1 MTFMTSMTS
10 SELVQLLSRC
20 CFMLF
25 PDFVLCNATPFLR
38 RTSLCLAMPSA
49 LVQELYLALHA
60 ESHRCESGMAACPNE
75 WFFLQKSCEATAR
88 LSHRLTV
95 ALSPVSF
102 TLLSES
108 NNTKVLEHPFYER
121 LHTLAKP
128 CLIRIAIYFSLQTD
142 HD

>member
-1 MTFMTSMTS
+1 
-10 SELVQLLSRC
+10 
-20 CFMLF
+20 MLF
-25 PDFVLCNATPFLR
+25 PDFVLCCATPFLR
-38 RTSLCLAMPSA
+38 RTSLAWQHHETKENVRMSQCLAMPSA

-60 ESHRCESGMAACPNE
+60 ESHRCESGMPKRM
-75 WFFLQKSCEATAR
+75 FFLQKSCEATAR

-102 TLLSES
+102 TLLPES

-128 CLIRIAIYFSLQTD
+128 
-142 HD
+142 